1 MEKVSES
8 IPSDLQPEVDAAINW
23 FNTQSADEFK
33 VTGIVDAEDSLAQ
46 SDEKELRLVLCGGD
60 ICQQKKFKVLRS
72 GDSFSV
78 SFTDEAPIAN
88 GTQAELDPPP
98 GARNAW
104 LDDVISKHKFVV
116 LVFYRGF
123 W

>member
-1 MEKVSES
+1 MAKVSES
-8 IPSDLQPEVDAAINW
+8 IPTTLQPEVDAAINW
-23 FNTQSADEFK
+23 FNTHSTDEFK
-33 VTGIVDAEDSLAQ
+33 VTGIVDAEDSLTQA
-46 SDEKELRLVLCGGD
+46 DEKELRLVLCGGD

-78 SFTDEAPIAN
+78 SLTDGEPIAN

-98 GARNAW
+98 GARRAW
-104 LDDVISKHKFVV
+104 LDDVVGKHKFVV

>member
-1 MEKVSES
+1 MALLSTPQLPQINPLGTAPLAKVSES
-8 IPSDLQPEVDAAINW
+8 IPTALQPEVDAINW
-23 FNTQSADEFK
+23 FNAQSADEFE

-78 SFTDEAPIAN
+78 SFTDEEPIAN
-88 GTQAELDPPP
+88 GTQAELD
-98 GARNAW
+98 
-104 LDDVISKHKFVV
+104 L
-116 LVFYRGF
+116 LRGEKSLA
-123 W
+123 